1 MSAVIDLQ
9 NISVVRGG
17 KSILTSISFQSQST
31 ERWVILGANG
41 AGKTTLLRVCAAQI
55 QPSSGI
61 ARLLGHQL
69 GETNVFELRT
79 RIGFASSA
87 LAAQIPNSESV
98 LNAVMTA
105 SYGVTGRWNE
115 SYDALDERRAR
126 RVLKEWEL
134 ADFEERAFGTLS
146 DGERKRVQI
155 ARSIMTDPE
164 LLLLDEPVASLDIG
178 ARELTIGLLAGYA
191 NSEYAPAMAMV
202 THHLEEIPAGFTHAL
217 ILKGGEVMARGEIG
231 ATITSEAISEA
242 FNHPLRVSYQSGRFS
257 AVSALDS

>member
-17 KSILTSISFQSQST
+17 KSILTSLNFQAQSN

-55 QPSSGI
+55 QPSSGV
-61 ARLLGHQL
+61 AKLLGQQL

-191 NSEYAPAMAMV
+191 QSDSAPAMAMV

-231 ATITSEAISEA
+231 AAITSEAISEA
-242 FNHPLRVSYQSGRFS
+242 FNHPLRVSYQNGRFS
-257 AVSALDS
+257 AVSALD